1 MGAPGRPML
10 LPLVIAAALPA
21 LPLPDEAGGAWKA
34 SAPADRY
41 DRRTIFQYIDGLGEV
56 YLAYGMTGCDSR
68 RYAGPPGESDVVA
81 DAFEMETPAGAYGVF
96 THSREGETADVGQGG
111 SYGYGTL
118 LFWKGRFFVS
128 VYAERESAPAR
139 EAVMALG
146 RAVAASIAD
155 TADPPELASRLP
167 RKGLDESSLVY
178 ATHPRILEAHVPVG
192 PDNPL
197 GVGPQAP
204 AVTGRY
210 RAAGGT
216 ADLVLVEYPDESA
229 AAAAAAGFAGRL
241 LEGGR
246 SAQADD
252 GWRAEGA
259 LGPRTRAF
267 VLRAPTQ
274 AAALELLAEA
284 KGGRP

>member
-1 MGAPGRPML
+1 
-10 LPLVIAAALPA
+10 
-21 LPLPDEAGGAWKA
+21 
-34 SAPADRY
+34 
-41 DRRTIFQYIDGLGEV
+41 
-56 YLAYGMTGCDSR
+56 
-68 RYAGPPGESDVVA
+68 
-81 DAFEMETPAGAYGVF
+81 
-96 THSREGETADVGQGG
+96 
-111 SYGYGTL
+111 
-118 LFWKGRFFVS
+118 
-128 VYAERESAPAR
+128 
-139 EAVMALG
+139 MALG

-210 RAAGGT
+210 RAGGGT

-229 AAAAAAGFAGRL
+229 ASAAAAGFAGRL
-241 LEGGR
+241 LDGGR
-246 SAQADD
+246 PAHADD